1 MQGDDVFI
9 DEVIQQEVAHA
20 QKNQTLSRL
29 IYHSEY
35 I

>member
-20 QKNQTLSRL
+20 QKTRPFPVSFITQN
-29 IYHSEY
+29 I
-35 I
+35 